1 MEGDDGRPSYSRGN
15 PALGDFLRSRRTRLD
30 PDEVGIPRG
39 PRRRLEGLR
48 RAEVADFA
56 GISRHYYTRLEQGR
70 HRTASAAVLDALARA
85 LRLPGGD
92 RAHLYTLAQAL
103 DPALAEVALQPVGG
117 DDPLLDMVGIFGSTP
132 AVLVGPFAQILAANA
147 AATFLYDT
155 DFMNLPRGERNSIL
169 WMLLSPSA
177 RTLYDETWEQSAT
190 EIVGR
195 LRGEIELHPR
205 DPRGRA
211 LVETLAERSDL
222 FRAVWKRHEIAPCA
236 QGFKDLRHRL
246 GGTFKMR
253 DEALMVPS
261 SPGHFFYVMVPGDD
275 AFAAAFQRHG

>member
-1 MEGDDGRPSYSRGN
+1 MAD
-15 PALGDFLRSRRTRLD
+15 LG
-30 PDEVGIPRG
+30 
-39 PRRRLEGLR
+39 
-48 RAEVADFA
+48 
-56 GISRHYYTRLEQGR
+56 GISPHYYTRLEQGR

-85 LRLPGGD
+85 LRLSADD

-103 DPALAEVALQPVGG
+103 DPALAEETSEPVSG
-117 DDPLLDMVGIFGSTP
+117 DHPLLGMVDIFGSTP
-132 AVLVGPFAQILAANA
+132 AVLVGPFAEILAAND

-155 DFMNLPRGERNSIL
+155 DFMALPRADRNSIL
-169 WMLLSPSA
+169 WMLLSPRA

-195 LRGEIELHPR
+195 LRAETELHPR

-211 LVETLAERSDL
+211 LVETLAEQSDL
-222 FRAVWKRHEIAPCA
+222 FRDVWKWHEIAPCA
-236 QGFKDLRHRL
+236 QGYKEFRHRL
-246 GGTFKMR
+246 GGKLRMR

-261 SPGHFFYVMVPGDD
+261 SPGHFFYVMVPGDG